1 MLTVVLSNGPNVYC
15 RIIPLTFSVIKHLI
29 IYYQTF
35 MNAISL
41 KNVMNADKALFI
53 PTAGDHS
60 LLFAHVLTIFVAYMS
75 VKQ

>member
-1 MLTVVLSNGPNVYC
+1 
-15 RIIPLTFSVIKHLI
+15 
-29 IYYQTF
+29 